1 MVNTNG
7 ASPLEN
13 MRGLEHYLNDMMR
26 GANDSADVKGEFIF
40 NISTLSYL
48 FISVMRMVYKNVF
61 V

>member
-26 GANDSADVKGEFIF
+26 GSNDSADVKGEFIF
-40 NISTLSYL
+40 NI
-48 FISVMRMVYKNVF
+48 
-61 V
+61 